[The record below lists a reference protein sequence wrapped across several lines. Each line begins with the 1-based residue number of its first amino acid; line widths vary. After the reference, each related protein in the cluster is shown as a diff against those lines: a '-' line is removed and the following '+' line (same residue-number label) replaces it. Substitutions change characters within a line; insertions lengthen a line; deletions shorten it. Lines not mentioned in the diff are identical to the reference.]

1 MRKWTLAGAFALAV
15 CTAGAPVAMADDPND
30 PSMRNPANR
39 ARDKAIIRRLNLEQ
53 LAHVQ
58 KRDAEYAKGWN
69 AWREYKD
76 GRGGDR
82 AESAGEDYASARAR
96 YQRDM
101 AAWRRAVSL
110 CEAGRYEYCDRR

>member
-1 MRKWTLAGAFALAV
+1 MAGALALGV
-15 CTAGAPVAMADDPND
+15 CSGGASAARADDPND

-39 ARDKAIIRRLNLEQ
+39 ARDKAIIRDLNLGQ
-53 LAHVQ
+53 LAYVER
-58 KRDAEYAKGWN
+58 RDAEYAEGWK
-69 AWREYKD
+69 AWREYNGREYK
-76 GRGGDR
+76 GRRGGDG
-82 AESAGEDYASARAR
+82 ADDYTSARAR

>member
-1 MRKWTLAGAFALAV
+1 MRKWVFAGALALGTSVFA
-15 CTAGAPVAMADDPND
+15 APVALADDPND

-39 ARDKAIIRRLNLEQ
+39 AKDKAIIRRLNLEQ

-58 KRDAEYAKGWN
+58 KRDAEYAKGWKV
-69 AWREYKD
+69 WRDYKD
-76 GRGGDR
+76 RQGGAD
-82 AESAGEDYASARAR
+82 SYAAAQARHER
-96 YQRDM
+96 EM